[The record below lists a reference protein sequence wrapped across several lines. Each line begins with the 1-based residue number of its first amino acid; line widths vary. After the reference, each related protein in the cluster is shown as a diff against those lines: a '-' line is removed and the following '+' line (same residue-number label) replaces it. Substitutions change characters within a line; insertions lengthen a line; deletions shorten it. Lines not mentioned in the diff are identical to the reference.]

1 MTVLLT
7 TVARVRDW
15 KALQK
20 LHHTVLV
27 GRAREVGVTRYRI
40 YRNTGD
46 AAQALIVAEAPEPDA
61 LRDLSRYLDEEIAVL
76 IDGDTIDERIW
87 EPIELEGIG

>member
-1 MTVLLT
+1 MTVILT
-7 TVARVRDW
+7 TVVRVRDW

-20 LHHTVLV
+20 LHHATLV
-27 GRAREVGVTRYRI
+27 GRAREMGATRCQI

-46 AAQALIVAEAPEPDA
+46 AAQALIVAEAPDHDA
-61 LRDLSRYLDEEIAVL
+61 LRDLSWYLDEEIADL

-87 EPIELEGIG
+87 EPIEPEGVG